1 MKFLEAG
8 STYRFLAGSVSNSI
22 GESASLFTITPAG
35 TLFDCE
41 ILSSTEGLNNV
52 FEKNTDIIIET
63 QLELELSDRV
73 YFYQNDFPI
82 EGVIFMVGKNRI
94 VESEEEE
101 GEDTIFHK
109 YKIVLSTE
117 TLPEIGVSEF
127 YIEQDVIEIDSEVE
141 AGLYCSQF
149 GELLIV
155 DSGFNLLKLVDRNR
169 IKAYKPAMKD
179 QCFNWQIT
187 EFIKNAYDL
196 VMADLGSYE
205 EEFADRF
212 KLLDVSD
219 IISLIEYRAVALFEE
234 TMYKDPDRYFVKK
247 YVGELQ
253 AYKPRYKKVDGEIK
267 ETKGYRIKW

>member
-1 MKFLEAG
+1 MKFLEAD

-22 GESASLFTITPAG
+22 GESASLFTIIPAG
-35 TLFDCE
+35 TLFACE

-63 QLELELSDRV
+63 EVELELSDRV

-82 EGVIFMVGKNRI
+82 EGVVFMVGKNRFI
-94 VESEEEE
+94 ESEEED
-101 GEDTIFHK
+101 EDGIILHK
-109 YKIVLSTE
+109 YKIVLSTDII
-117 TLPEIGVSEF
+117 PELGVSEF
-127 YIEQDVIEIDSEVE
+127 YIEQDIITLDSEIE
-141 AGLYCSQF
+141 SGLYYSHF

-187 EFIKNAYDL
+187 EFIRNAYDL

-219 IISLIEYRAVALFEE
+219 IVSLIEYRAVALFEE

-253 AYKPRYKKVDGEIK
+253 AYKPKYKKVDGEIK
-267 ETKGYRIKW
+267 ETRGYRIKW